1 MTSANYGLGESC
13 PLPRRCDQFPL
24 TWVATR
30 ENPILVKDLS
40 VYYRRVEALRGI
52 SCQIRSGGLTGI
64 IGPNGAGK
72 STLLK
77 AMLGLV
83 KGKGKVIWGESSLV
97 AHRSR
102 IAYVPQRSMIDWD
115 YPATVWDVV
124 MMGRVK
130 ATGWFHR
137 FSTASRQMALDALRR
152 VEMDTLRDR
161 AIKDLSGGQQQRVFI
176 ARALAQQA
184 EIFFL
189 DEPFIGIDQKTE
201 TVIFDIFHQLTTA
214 GKTVVVVNHDLGA
227 TITHFDDLILL
238 NQTLIAAGKRE
249 QVLTQDN
256 LNRAYG
262 GKVFF
267 FSEST

>member
-1 MTSANYGLGESC
+1 MTLLSTKDSPIQIQN
-13 PLPRRCDQFPL
+13 L
-24 TWVATR
+24 T
-30 ENPILVKDLS
+30 
-40 VYYRRVEALRGI
+40 VYYRRVEALQEI
-52 SCQIRSGGLTGI
+52 SCQIRSGCLTGI

-83 KGKGKVIWGESSLV
+83 TGKGKVRWGESSLV
-97 AHRSR
+97 THRSR

-137 FSTASRQMALDALRR
+137 FSTASRQIAFDALKR
-152 VEMDTLRDR
+152 VGMDKLHDR

-184 EIFFL
+184 DIFFL

-201 TVIFDIFHQLTTA
+201 TVIFDILHQLTTEQ
-214 GKTVVVVNHDLGA
+214 KTVVVVNHDLGA

-238 NQTLIAAGKRE
+238 NKTLIAAGKRP
-249 QVLTQDN
+249 QVLTQEN

-262 GKVFF
+262 GNVLF
-267 FSEST
+267 FSEAA